1 MEKLVYSIQ
10 EVAELL
16 GISRSYAYEL
26 VRKGEIPVLMLGKKR
41 VVPKEKFN
49 RWVNGE
55 EELEKYISEE
65 SFESWYKEF
74 CEALSQVQS
83 K

>member
-1 MEKLVYSIQ
+1 M
-10 EVAELL
+10 
-16 GISRSYAYEL
+16 
-26 VRKGEIPVLMLGKKR
+26 RKIMDYNLKDR
-41 VVPKEKFN
+41 VTADKTAM
-49 RWVNGE
+49 E

>member
-1 MEKLVYSIQ
+1 MRKIMDYNLKDRVTADKTAMDEAI
-10 EVAELL
+10 AA
-16 GISRSYAYEL
+16 GASR
-26 VRKGEIPVLMLGKKR
+26 
-41 VVPKEKFN
+41 
-49 RWVNGE
+49 E

-74 CEALSQVQS
+74 YEALSQVQS